1 MFNLECIAMEK
12 IVALFEKIL
21 DPTGHYQRAG
31 CDMEVV
37 RQAVGPVPE
46 MVQFEFPRFK
56 EQVQHHCETRRN
68 FLWQFDFITKSLHY
82 NGKTLYPYAAVINEK
97 ENLFIYDKNLIV
109 FTNAFMTTPDYKEV
123 YSIHPK
129 EVSVNVSGG
138 IPPR

>member
-12 IVALFEKIL
+12 IVGLFEKIL
-21 DPTGHYQRAG
+21 DPTGHYQRTG
-31 CDMEVV
+31 CNMDVV

-97 ENLFIYDKNLIV
+97 ENLLNQTAKLINYW
-109 FTNAFMTTPDYKEV
+109 TY
-123 YSIHPK
+123 YLL
-129 EVSVNVSGG
+129 
-138 IPPR
+138 

>member
-1 MFNLECIAMEK
+1 M
-12 IVALFEKIL
+12 
-21 DPTGHYQRAG
+21 D
-31 CDMEVV
+31 VV